1 MHTDDGHIVHQCLSG
16 NTGAFALLVDKYK
29 ARLFALVYA
38 KVGQFEDAEDI
49 TQDVFLNAYRKLST
63 LRRWDNFYAWLYSIA
78 SNRCKEFH
86 RSEQRR
92 VDTAFLA
99 DQSENYQADMDAH
112 TEKLRNEQIH
122 EALASL
128 PEIHR
133 QVLVLRY
140 MAGMR
145 SKEIAQALRVSPN
158 TINQRLMR
166 ARTQLKAVLNEE
178 MITMIPT
185 ALAERKLQPGFTA
198 CIIDL
203 VKGTQ
208 IQTAPHKTAL
218 PLGLSAA
225 GGVIILLLSL
235 SVPKSPLYPLG
246 EWLGGPLP
254 LKTQVFENGEI
265 AVDAEA
271 TEVAILG
278 GQHQDNSVRQKQK
291 TIKIPSVI
299 GKIAETDEKE
309 KTITGIY
316 LPNDASWDMD
326 ISHDGTKMVYPGRR
340 VTPSGYEFQLIVSPL
355 IDVSSD
361 VPPRQSILVQGEGT
375 TQYFQPKWSPNGK
388 WIAFYRQEYQNRG
401 AEGHGSDIDLYLVP
415 AAGGKVRFL
424 ARTDSQKQ
432 PRGLSWSPES
442 KEISF
447 VKWTGENADIC
458 IVSLDTGAVRPFTT
472 DGKGNTSPSWSPDGK
487 WIFYL
492 SQRPS
497 SRETHLGK
505 PVWKQPV
512 DGGKATPIDAV
523 AIQHAFV
530 YSPNGEWAARNNI
543 VDTYSGFSFP
553 GIVVD
558 RLNEHGDLA
567 GEPIVIEPA
576 KLKETPKLL
585 RWAPDG
591 RIIVLQEDY
600 IKVSYA
606 ALKTKNGALRYLGE
620 ATYSNVTT
628 KSGALRYLSTD
639 TSSNDPSFPLT
650 GVQLIGVQWI
660 SDGKRLFFPSRA
672 ELPGYDPSST
682 GILDIETNHF
692 TPIQLPV
699 RTRIDESAL
708 SPDEKQI
715 AFVRIA
721 FLPDFNRLLYIMPV
735 AGGTSKQLAHGKL
748 FPVDLRWSPDGR
760 TIAFINIKTRTS
772 GSPKSQ
778 LCVVSVSDGQVKT
791 LVDSGLCREP
801 AWSPDGTMLAF
812 TQYPYDD
819 IHIVPATGGNSRQIT
834 STPKQQESEL
844 TWTPDGR
851 RLAYKVHGVEW
862 WVISIDSGKPTK
874 LHRNHIPSSWSSDG
888 TSYLAFGPHGELQRI
903 SLDGAIL
910 SGFSVRA
917 PTHAQPLS
925 MSPDGETT
933 LIRHVDSE
941 KSCWGID
948 VSHLDG
954 L

>member
-1 MHTDDGHIVHQCLSG
+1 M
-16 NTGAFALLVDKYK
+16 
-29 ARLFALVYA
+29 YA
-38 KVGQFEDAEDI
+38 KVGQLEDAEDI

-86 RSEQRR
+86 RAEKRK
-92 VDTAFLA
+92 VDTAFLS

-112 TEKLRNEQIH
+112 TEKLRNEEIH

-145 SKEIAQALRVSPN
+145 SKEIAHALRVSPN

-166 ARTQLKAVLNEE
+166 ARTKLKAVLSEE
-178 MITMIPT
+178 AIPMIPT
-185 ALAERKLQPGFTA
+185 AFAERKLQPGFTA
-198 CIIDL
+198 RVTELI
-203 VKGTQ
+203 KGAQ

-235 SVPKSPLYPLG
+235 SLPQSPLYPLG

-278 GQHQDNSVRQKQK
+278 GQRRENGIRQRQKS
-291 TIKIPSVI
+291 IKMSSVI
-299 GKIAETDEKE
+299 GKTAETDKKE

-415 AAGGKVRFL
+415 VTGGKMRFL

-442 KEISF
+442 KEIAF

-458 IVSLDTGAVRPFTT
+458 IVSLDTGAARPFTT

-497 SRETHLGK
+497 SREIFLGK

-512 DGGKATPIDAV
+512 DGGKATPINAV
-523 AIQHAFV
+523 AIQDAFV
-530 YSPNGEWAARNNI
+530 YSPNGKWAARNTI
-543 VDTYSGFSFP
+543 VVTNSGLSFR

-558 RLNEHGDLA
+558 HLNEHGDLA

-576 KLKETPKLL
+576 KLNETPKLL
-585 RWAPDG
+585 RWTPDG

-650 GVQLIGVQWI
+650 GVQWI

-682 GILDIETNHF
+682 GILDTETNHF
-692 TPIQLPV
+692 TPIQLSA
-699 RTRIDESAL
+699 RIQIIESIL
-708 SPDEKQI
+708 SSDEKQV
-715 AFVRIA
+715 AFVGMS
-721 FLPDFNRLLYIMPV
+721 LPEDKRQLYIMPV
-735 AGGTSKQLAHGKL
+735 TGGTFKQLTRGEL
-748 FPVDLRWSPDGR
+748 FPLDLRWSPDGR
-760 TIAFINIKTRTS
+760 TIAFINGITRRAEIPS
-772 GSPKSQ
+772 SPESQ
-778 LCVVSVSDGQVKT
+778 LCVVSISDGQVKT

-801 AWSPDGTMLAF
+801 AWSPDGTMLAYRK
-812 TQYPYDD
+812 YPFDD
-819 IHIVPATGGNSRQIT
+819 IHIVPATGGESRQIT
-834 STPKQQESEL
+834 NTPNEQESEIA
-844 TWTPDGR
+844 WTPDGK
-851 RLAYKVHGVEW
+851 RLTYKISGVAW
-862 WVISIDSGKPTK
+862 WIVSIDGGEPKK
-874 LHRNHIPSSWSSDG
+874 LHRNYIPSSWSLDG
-888 TSYLAFGPHGELQRI
+888 ASYLAFGPHGELQRV
-903 SLDGAIL
+903 SLNGAISSEL
-910 SGFSVRA
+910 SVRA
-917 PTHAQPLS
+917 PTNARPLS
-925 MSPDGETT
+925 MSPDGETI
-933 LIRHVDSE
+933 LLRQVDSV

-948 VSHLDG
+948 VSHLASQ
-954 L
+954 

>member
-16 NTGAFALLVDKYK
+16 NTGAFALLVEKYK

-38 KVGQFEDAEDI
+38 KVGHFEDAEDI

-86 RSEQRR
+86 RAEKRK
-92 VDTAFLA
+92 VDTAFLS

-112 TEKLRNEQIH
+112 TEKLRNEEIH

-166 ARTQLKAVLNEE
+166 ARTKLKAVLSEE
-178 MITMIPT
+178 AIPMIPT
-185 ALAERKLQPGFTA
+185 AFAERKLHPGFTA
-198 CIIDL
+198 RIIEL
-203 VKGTQ
+203 IKGTQ

-218 PLGLSAA
+218 PLGLSAV
-225 GGVIILLLSL
+225 GGVILLLLSL
-235 SVPKSPLYPLG
+235 SIPQSPLYPVS

-254 LKTQVFENGEI
+254 LKTQVFEDGEI

-271 TEVAILG
+271 TEVAILSSQRRENG
-278 GQHQDNSVRQKQK
+278 IRQRQKS
-291 TIKIPSVI
+291 IKMSSVI
-299 GKIAETDEKE
+299 GKTAETDKKE
-309 KTITGIY
+309 KTTTSIH

-415 AAGGKVRFL
+415 VTSGKMRFL

-442 KEISF
+442 KEIAF
-447 VKWTGENADIC
+447 VKWTGVNADIC

-472 DGKGNTSPSWSPDGK
+472 DGKENTSPSWSPDGK

-497 SRETHLGK
+497 SRETFLGK

-512 DGGKATPIDAV
+512 DGGKATPINAV
-523 AIQHAFV
+523 AIQDAFV
-530 YSPNGEWAARNNI
+530 YSPNGKWAARNNI
-543 VDTYSGFSFP
+543 VVTNNGFSFP

-558 RLNEHGDLA
+558 HFNEHGDLA
-567 GEPIVIEPA
+567 GEPVVIEPA

-585 RWAPDG
+585 RWAPGG

-650 GVQLIGVQWI
+650 GVQLIGVQLIGVQWI

-682 GILDIETNHF
+682 GILDTETNHF
-692 TPIQLPV
+692 TPIQLSA
-699 RTRIDESAL
+699 RIQIIESIL
-708 SPDEKQI
+708 SSDEKQV
-715 AFVRIA
+715 AFVGMS
-721 FLPDFNRLLYIMPV
+721 LPEDKRQLYIMPV
-735 AGGTSKQLAHGKL
+735 TGGTFKQLTHGEH
-748 FPVDLRWSPDGR
+748 FPLDLRWSPGGR
-760 TIAFINIKTRTS
+760 TIAFINGITRRAEIPS
-772 GSPKSQ
+772 SPESQ

-801 AWSPDGTMLAF
+801 AWSPDGTMLAYRK
-812 TQYPYDD
+812 YPFDD
-819 IHIVPATGGNSRQIT
+819 IHIVPATGG
-834 STPKQQESEL
+834 
-844 TWTPDGR
+844 
-851 RLAYKVHGVEW
+851 
-862 WVISIDSGKPTK
+862 
-874 LHRNHIPSSWSSDG
+874 
-888 TSYLAFGPHGELQRI
+888 
-903 SLDGAIL
+903 
-910 SGFSVRA
+910 
-917 PTHAQPLS
+917 
-925 MSPDGETT
+925 
-933 LIRHVDSE
+933 
-941 KSCWGID
+941 
-948 VSHLDG
+948 
-954 L
+954 